1 MTLRGH
7 DAGKPLEDLTY
18 KVIGCA
24 MRVHNKLGSGLKE
37 AHYQEAL
44 SHEFAA
50 EGLSYEAE
58 RPREIFVDGAS
69 VGLLYVDHLVEGQLI
84 VEEKAVSHL
93 MTNDEIAQVITY
105 LCALELDVGL
115 LINFGRNR
123 LEYKRI
129 FPPKDISRWRERIHR
144 YLWTP
149 KDHLSANPL
158 AHPLTDS
165 RPPQTRDRY
174 HKQPNA
180 QTPNHLSVNPLFH
193 PLTAH
198 D

>member
-1 MTLRGH
+1 MSTPDRV
-7 DAGKPLEDLTY
+7 DGKKPHEDLTF

-37 AHYQEAL
+37 AHYQAAL
-44 SHEFAA
+44 SREFAA
-50 EGLSYEAE
+50 DGLAYEAE
-58 RPREIFVDGAS
+58 RPQEIFVDGAS

-105 LCALELDVGL
+105 LCALELDIGL

-129 FPPKDISRWRERIHR
+129 FPPKDVSRWRERIRR
-144 YLWTP
+144 YTWTP
-149 KDHLSANPL
+149 KDRPRSNPP
-158 AHPLTDS
+158 H
-165 RPPQTRDRY
+165 
-174 HKQPNA
+174 
-180 QTPNHLSVNPLFH
+180 H
-193 PLTAH
+193 PLTAPRRPSLIRSFIR
-198 D
+198 

>member
-1 MTLRGH
+1 M
-7 DAGKPLEDLTY
+7 
-18 KVIGCA
+18 
-24 MRVHNKLGSGLKE
+24 
-37 AHYQEAL
+37 
-44 SHEFAA
+44 
-50 EGLSYEAE
+50 
-58 RPREIFVDGAS
+58 PREIGEVQNLGEKKTS
-69 VGLLYVDHLVEGQLI
+69 HGLEAIEMYRRGEMERLKEYCMQDVKITKKIFDLIRNQGYLWIPERGRPQMTKVELVF
-84 VEEKAVSHL
+84 EEKAVSHL
-93 MTNDEIAQVITY
+93 LTNDEIAQVITY

-165 RPPQTRDRY
+165 RSPQTRDRY
-174 HKQPNA
+174 HTQPNA